1 MSIVDDII
9 ALQEEN
15 DTLRQTLHDVRE
27 ALSMLMTIV
36 DGLIEENLVDEPV
49 SNIEPATEEELMEEE
64 EGEGVWEVMD
74 VPINEPEPEER
85 YQVRHFG
92 NEDEKK
98 QGSATYR
105 VDVSDFL
112 DERGL

>member
-36 DGLIEENLVDEPV
+36 DGLIEKNLVDEPV
-49 SNIEPATEEELMEEE
+49 SNIEPPTEEELMEEE
-64 EGEGVWEVMD
+64 EGEGVWEVIE
-74 VPINEPEPEER
+74 VPEPEEQQ
-85 YQVRHFG
+85 YQLRHFG
-92 NEDEKK
+92 NEDK

-112 DERGL
+112 GERGL